1 MKIYVLM
8 LTSLLASH
16 TLAQTSPSTS
26 STSPQNPNTPV
37 TTHSAELAEAEAL
50 NVQLTDLYN
59 QQKYDK
65 ALTLA
70 KRVLKLRET
79 ALGPDHFLV
88 GDALAN
94 LGELL
99 YIRGLRTD
107 ALKTYR
113 RYYLV
118 HEKNRD
124 LDTRDT
130 RKVMISALTRNI
142 CLLLRPLRTEKDGSE
157 EAFQL
162 QKQLYKLENG
172 FDFDE
177 AANHP
182 VDRLRVGGLLRNRRI
197 SGPLPVTPRARHVV
211 GALIMKIQVDE
222 QGRVVAAKT
231 ICGDQFVIEA
241 SEEAMLKTT
250 YKPTTVAGK
259 PVPVTALAL
268 YYYSAN

>member
-1 MKIYVLM
+1 MKFQILTLM
-8 LTSLLASH
+8 SIVTSL
-16 TLAQTSPSTS
+16 TLTLPSTHS
-26 STSPQNPNTPV
+26 SATGQQQATAPV
-37 TTHSAELAEAEAL
+37 TNQSAELAEAEEL
-50 NVQLTDLYN
+50 NVQVTALFN
-59 QQKYDK
+59 QRKYDK
-65 ALTLA
+65 ALTVA
-70 KRVLKLRET
+70 KRVLKLRES

-88 GDALAN
+88 ADALAN
-94 LGELL
+94 VGELL

-107 ALKTYR
+107 AMKTYR
-113 RYYLV
+113 RYYIV
-118 HEKNRD
+118 HDKNRD

-130 RKVMISALTRNI
+130 RNVMISALTRHI
-142 CLLLRPLRTEKDGSE
+142 CLLLRPLRTEKEDFE

-162 QKQLYKLENG
+162 QKRLYKLENG

-182 VDRLRVGGLLRNRRI
+182 VDILRVGGLLINRRLR
-197 SGPLPVTPRARHVV
+197 GPSPATPRTRHVV
-211 GALIMKIQVDE
+211 GALIMKIQVNE

-259 PVPVTALAL
+259 PVSVTALAL
-268 YYYSAN
+268 YYYEAN

>member
-1 MKIYVLM
+1 M
-8 LTSLLASH
+8 
-16 TLAQTSPSTS
+16 
-26 STSPQNPNTPV
+26 
-37 TTHSAELAEAEAL
+37 
-50 NVQLTDLYN
+50 NVQLTALYN
-59 QQKYDK
+59 QRKYDK

-70 KRVLKLRET
+70 KRILKLRET

-99 YIRGLRTD
+99 YIQGLRTD

-113 RYYLV
+113 RYFLV

-130 RKVMISALTRNI
+130 RNMMISALTRNI
-142 CLLLRPLRTEKDGSE
+142 CLLLRPLRTEKEDFE
-157 EAFQL
+157 EAFQQ
-162 QKQLYKLENG
+162 QKRLYKLENG

-182 VDRLRVGGLLRNRRI
+182 IDRLRVGGLLRNRRI
-197 SGPLPVTPRARHVV
+197 SGPSPFTPRARHVV

-241 SEEAMLKTT
+241 SEEAILKTT

-268 YYYSAN
+268 YYYN